1 LPSLNEQIRITVALD
16 DELRNLTN
24 TIQRIEGEISLIR
37 EYRTRLIADVVTG
50 KLDVRTVAAQLPD
63 EIDEPDVVEEIDEM
77 TESDDDLAELSE
89 EMSEE

>member
-1 LPSLNEQIRITVALD
+1 
-16 DELRNLTN
+16 
-24 TIQRIEGEISLIR
+24 
-37 EYRTRLIADVVTG
+37 
-50 KLDVRTVAAQLPD
+50 VAAQLPD